1 MQTPGGLARMD
12 FDNPLLHSYEEAFDA
27 TRRLVN
33 DARANEQLFRRMAF
47 NVLAWNCD
55 DRVKN
60 VSFLMDRDGNR
71 PRTLV

>member
-1 MQTPGGLARMD
+1 MD
-12 FDNPLLHSYEEAFDA
+12 FDNPLLHSHEEAFDV

-47 NVLAWNCD
+47 DVPAWNRD
-55 DRVKN
+55 DHVKN
-60 VSFLMDRDGNR
+60 VPFPMDRDGNQ